1 MSKAWR
7 VVSAVALL
15 CLVIGIL
22 GVGVGFFMG
31 SSPSVIQSHGSLTEY
46 ISRLQINR
54 DAAVELAR
62 TFLARF
68 GLSWF

>member
-31 SSPSVIQSHGSLTEY
+31 SSPSVIQSHGNLTEY